1 MSGMEGPPPS
11 AAIERLLQQVAK
23 LCTLARVPRTT
34 AIRLLDAAYVELNDS
49 ARGRDDYVASDADM
63 FAAAQVLSEWH
74 QNSAYLNDTGSPRP
88 ISADSTD
95 FQELCALAGI
105 TSDSS
110 RLLDLLVQA
119 GAVTVDSKLISPV
132 RRDLMMDYAH
142 PAAVM
147 RALHIVSE
155 HAATL
160 HHNLSRNIQEPGLFE
175 RTVMSS
181 RLPRRQVPA
190 LLAYL
195 SVHGES
201 FLEDLD
207 SWMSA
212 REREDCASC
221 QIGVGVYLFVGS
233 EN

>member
-1 MSGMEGPPPS
+1 MTGLAGPPPS
-11 AAIERLLQQVAK
+11 AAVEHLLRQVAK
-23 LCTLARVPRTT
+23 LCTLARVPKET
-34 AIRLLDAAYVELNDS
+34 ALKLLEGAYLELNQS
-49 ARGRDDYVASDADM
+49 REESTEYIASDADM

-74 QNSAYLNDTGSPRP
+74 QNSVYLSDAGSPRA
-88 ISADSTD
+88 IATDSCE
-95 FQELCALAGI
+95 FQELCSTAGI
-105 TSDSS
+105 TTDCT

-132 RRDLMMDYAH
+132 RRDLMLDYAH

-155 HAATL
+155 YAATL
-160 HHNLSRNIQEPGLFE
+160 HHNLSRSIQDPGLFE
-175 RTVMSS
+175 RTVMST

-207 SWMSA
+207 AWMSA
-212 REREDCASC
+212 REHEGGSSSR
-221 QIGVGVYLFVGS
+221 IGVGVYLFVG
-233 EN
+233 NNN